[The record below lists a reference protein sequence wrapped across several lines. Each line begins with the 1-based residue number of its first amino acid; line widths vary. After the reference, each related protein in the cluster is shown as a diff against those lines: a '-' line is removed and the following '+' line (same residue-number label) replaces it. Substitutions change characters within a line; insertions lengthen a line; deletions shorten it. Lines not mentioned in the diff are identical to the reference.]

1 MYKENLKNILEEL
14 SKGNNLGEEITL
26 IGATK
31 TIPPEV
37 INEAISLGLKVVAEN
52 RVQEFRKKTELIDK
66 NARQDFIGHLQTN
79 KVKYLVGK
87 VDTIHSVD
95 SVNLANEIS
104 KRAKSLNLTQ
114 NILMEINIGGEL
126 SKSGFSKENAIES
139 ALTLSKLDNVNLVGV
154 MAMLPKS
161 EDEEYLSTLSSEVR
175 DIYDKLNQLGLKL
188 SMLSMGMSNDYKIAI
203 KNGAN
208 AVRLGSIIFVKRM

>member
-1 MYKENLKNILEEL
+1 MYRENLNNIINEL
-14 SKGNNLGEEITL
+14 SLGNNKGEKITL

-31 TIPPEV
+31 TISPET
-37 INEAISLGLKVVAEN
+37 INEAISLGLTVVAEN
-52 RVQEFRKKTELIDK
+52 RVQEFREKTQFIDK
-66 NARQDFIGHLQTN
+66 KARQDFIGHLQTN

-87 VDTIHSVD
+87 VNTIHSVD
-95 SVNLANEIS
+95 SINLANEIS

-114 NILMEINIGGEL
+114 KILMEINIGGEL

-161 EDEEYLSTLSSEVR
+161 EDEEYLSTLAREVR
-175 DIYDKLNQLGLKL
+175 DIYDKLNEMGLNL

-203 KNGAN
+203 KNGSN
-208 AVRLGSIIFVKRM
+208 AVRLGSIIFGKRQ